1 MTVYVLVKNDLD
13 VDKGTF
19 DTTVIGVYERLSMA
33 ETEFKAQMVEAKQ
46 QFQKYD
52 FNEDE
57 YVEGDMSWSIWE
69 LGEYASNHI
78 DLIIQE
84 MTVE

>member
-46 QFQKYD
+46 DFQNYD
-52 FNEDE
+52 YEQTD

-69 LGEYASNHI
+69 LGEYVSNHI